1 MPEKLPEIVRNQPE
15 DKPYLVTGRR
25 IYVIGAQDG
34 GFPQRGEHMP
44 HEMWG
49 IWLPPIKLFN
59 GFWLWLEDD
68 WIGKAD
74 RFVME
79 PFGCRFVYER
89 KEIEL
94 ERFQWAAHTRGA
106 MALELTVRNLTQAP
120 VKKSLALVIESNLMP
135 VWLSER
141 MGRKDGK
148 DSVSCDLE
156 KGLAAW
162 KDAENPWS
170 AAMICDQP
178 LDAFELLE
186 ESRAGSGQRPCG
198 SAGKACDRQGYKN
211 ENTSCCKVSFSARLA
226 AGESKR
232 FSFFFG
238 GSVCSQQEAGEQ
250 AGALMENRQELLE
263 EKRER
268 YLELGGRASLSFAGE
283 PVLEQMYRWNQF
295 INDWIQCEIP
305 GVGEGVVAGYA
316 EFPWWFGNDTNYILP
331 ALLMQGEVAICK
343 ETLRLL
349 RRASLKVNGNG
360 RVIHEMSNNGVVFYE
375 GMTTET
381 PQFADCVWQIYCFE
395 GDESFLEEMYDFCRE
410 GMRWIE
416 SVSEEGLPRGY
427 GISEV
432 AGLDC
437 MCCDVA
443 ILAVRGYEVMSKMA
457 EALGR
462 EADAS
467 CFEEKFC
474 ATWEI
479 FHREFFIPETGFYG
493 DMVAGREEIIKR
505 AESWKHSLKSFPI
518 TPEDE
523 IAGEASC
530 KQDKSPRE
538 SKEKERLCRRME
550 NVIRLAKETEP
561 KSRRAYQLFGLG
573 HSTIAVEFGYVTGK
587 QARELLA
594 AQEQWREKEC
604 FQIDGIMPLALGRR
618 MQAYGYSRE
627 PEKILQ
633 VLRQTGEGFGAV
645 MPGATSE
652 IYPDRGCF
660 VQGWNSFATMWPYFS
675 VIFGVR
681 PRAGQKELI
690 LQPCICPDM
699 GKISL
704 TGVMIAGRPFSFF
717 LDFEEGRGRIRVE
730 IPSAQWRVN
739 LVWEEE
745 QDGKPELVVEVC
757 DAKA

>member
-94 ERFQWAAHTRGA
+94 ERFQWAAHKEGA
-106 MALELTVRNLTQAP
+106 MALELTVRNLTQSP
-120 VKKSLALVIESNLMP
+120 VQKSLFLLIESNLMP

-141 MGRKDGK
+141 IGRKDGK
-148 DSVSCDLE
+148 DLVSCDLE
-156 KGLAAW
+156 KGLVAW
-162 KDAENPWS
+162 KDQENPWS
-170 AAMICDQP
+170 AVMICDQP
-178 LDAFELLE
+178 MEAFELFGDD
-186 ESRAGSGQRPCG
+186 RAHSVRQT
-198 SAGKACDRQGYKN
+198 CDTADKDGRIKEYRN
-211 ENTSCCKVSFSARLA
+211 ENTSCCKATFSLRLA
-226 AGESKR
+226 AGESR
-232 FSFFFG
+232 RVSFFFG
-238 GSVCSQQEAGEQ
+238 GSESSEEEAGEQ
-250 AGALMENRQELLE
+250 ARTLRENREELLE
-263 EKRER
+263 EKKER
-268 YLELGGRASLSFAGE
+268 YRKLGGRASLSFAGE
-283 PVLEQMYRWNQF
+283 PVLEQMYHWNQY
-295 INDWIQCEIP
+295 INDWIQRDIP

-331 ALLMQGEVAICK
+331 ALLMQGEVEICK

-349 RRASLKVNGNG
+349 RRASLEVNGNG

-395 GDESFLEEMYDFCRE
+395 GERTFLEEMYDFCRE

-427 GISEV
+427 GISEI

-457 EALGR
+457 GALKR
-462 EADAS
+462 EEDAAY
-467 CFEEKFC
+467 FEEKFR
-474 ATWEI
+474 TSWDI

-493 DMVAGREEIIKR
+493 DMVATGREIIER
-505 AESWKHSLKSFPI
+505 AESWKRSLKSFPI

-523 IAGEASC
+523 IEGEDSC
-530 KQDKSPRE
+530 RQDKSPRE
-538 SKEKERLCRRME
+538 KREKERLGQRMAD
-550 NVIRLAKETEP
+550 VITLAKETGTER
-561 KSRRAYQLFGLG
+561 RRAYQLFGLG

-627 PEKILQ
+627 PEKVMQ

-652 IYPDRGCF
+652 IYPDKGCF

-681 PRAGQKELI
+681 PRAGEKELI

-730 IPSAQWRVN
+730 IPSSEWRVN
-739 LVWEEE
+739 LVWEDEE
-745 QDGKPELVVEVC
+745 APGPEIVAEVC
-757 DAKA
+757 D

>member
-120 VKKSLALVIESNLMP
+120 VQKSLALVIESNLMP

-162 KDAENPWS
+162 KDQENPWS
-170 AAMICDQP
+170 AVMICDQP

-186 ESRAGSGQRPCG
+186 ESRTGSGQRPCG

-395 GDESFLEEMYDFCRE
+395 GDESFLEEMDDFCR
-410 GMRWIE
+410 GGRRWIE
-416 SVSEEGLPRGY
+416 SVSGEGLPRGY
-427 GISEV
+427 GIGEV

-437 MCCDVA
+437 MCC
-443 ILAVRGYEVMSKMA
+443 
-457 EALGR
+457 
-462 EADAS
+462 
-467 CFEEKFC
+467 
-474 ATWEI
+474 
-479 FHREFFIPETGFYG
+479 
-493 DMVAGREEIIKR
+493 
-505 AESWKHSLKSFPI
+505 
-518 TPEDE
+518 
-523 IAGEASC
+523 
-530 KQDKSPRE
+530 
-538 SKEKERLCRRME
+538 ERL
-550 NVIRLAKETEP
+550 
-561 KSRRAYQLFGLG
+561 
-573 HSTIAVEFGYVTGK
+573 
-587 QARELLA
+587 
-594 AQEQWREKEC
+594 
-604 FQIDGIMPLALGRR
+604 
-618 MQAYGYSRE
+618 
-627 PEKILQ
+627 
-633 VLRQTGEGFGAV
+633 
-645 MPGATSE
+645 
-652 IYPDRGCF
+652 
-660 VQGWNSFATMWPYFS
+660 
-675 VIFGVR
+675 
-681 PRAGQKELI
+681 
-690 LQPCICPDM
+690 
-699 GKISL
+699 
-704 TGVMIAGRPFSFF
+704 
-717 LDFEEGRGRIRVE
+717 
-730 IPSAQWRVN
+730 
-739 LVWEEE
+739 
-745 QDGKPELVVEVC
+745 
-757 DAKA
+757 

>member
-1 MPEKLPEIVRNQPE
+1 M
-15 DKPYLVTGRR
+15 
-25 IYVIGAQDG
+25 
-34 GFPQRGEHMP
+34 
-44 HEMWG
+44 
-49 IWLPPIKLFN
+49 
-59 GFWLWLEDD
+59 
-68 WIGKAD
+68 
-74 RFVME
+74 
-79 PFGCRFVYER
+79 
-89 KEIEL
+89 
-94 ERFQWAAHTRGA
+94 
-106 MALELTVRNLTQAP
+106 
-120 VKKSLALVIESNLMP
+120 
-135 VWLSER
+135 
-141 MGRKDGK
+141 
-148 DSVSCDLE
+148 
-156 KGLAAW
+156 
-162 KDAENPWS
+162 
-170 AAMICDQP
+170 
-178 LDAFELLE
+178 
-186 ESRAGSGQRPCG
+186 
-198 SAGKACDRQGYKN
+198 
-211 ENTSCCKVSFSARLA
+211 
-226 AGESKR
+226 
-232 FSFFFG
+232 
-238 GSVCSQQEAGEQ
+238 
-250 AGALMENRQELLE
+250 
-263 EKRER
+263 
-268 YLELGGRASLSFAGE
+268 SFAGE
-283 PVLEQMYRWNQF
+283 PVLEHMYHWNQY
-295 INDWIQCEIP
+295 INDWIQRDIP

-331 ALLMQGEVAICK
+331 ALLMQGEVEICK

-349 RRASLKVNGNG
+349 RRASLEVNGNG

-395 GDESFLEEMYDFCRE
+395 GERTFLEEMYDFCKE

-427 GISEV
+427 GISEI

-457 EALGR
+457 RALKR
-462 EADAS
+462 EEDAAY
-467 CFEEKFC
+467 FEEKFR
-474 ATWEI
+474 TSWDI
-479 FHREFFIPETGFYG
+479 FHREFFVPETGFYG
-493 DMVAGREEIIKR
+493 DMVATGREIIER

-523 IAGEASC
+523 IEGEDSC
-530 KQDKSPRE
+530 RQDKSPRE
-538 SKEKERLCRRME
+538 KREKERLGQRMAD
-550 NVIRLAKETEP
+550 VITLAKETGTER
-561 KSRRAYQLFGLG
+561 RRAYQLFGLG

-627 PEKILQ
+627 PEKVMQ

-681 PRAGQKELI
+681 PRAGEKELI

-730 IPSAQWRVN
+730 IPSSEWRVN
-739 LVWEEE
+739 LVWEDEE
-745 QDGKPELVVEVC
+745 APGPEIVAEVC
-757 DAKA
+757 D

>member
-94 ERFQWAAHTRGA
+94 ERFQWAAHKEGA
-106 MALELTVRNLTQAP
+106 MALELTVRNLTQSP
-120 VKKSLALVIESNLMP
+120 VQKSLFLLIESNLMP

-141 MGRKDGK
+141 IGRKDGK
-148 DSVSCDLE
+148 DLVSCDLE
-156 KGLAAW
+156 KGLVAW
-162 KDAENPWS
+162 KDQENPWS
-170 AAMICDQP
+170 AVMICDQP
-178 LDAFELLE
+178 MEAFELFGDD
-186 ESRAGSGQRPCG
+186 RAHSVRQT
-198 SAGKACDRQGYKN
+198 CDTADKDGRIKEYRN
-211 ENTSCCKVSFSARLA
+211 ENTSCCKATFSLRLA
-226 AGESKR
+226 AGESR
-232 FSFFFG
+232 RVSFFFG
-238 GSVCSQQEAGEQ
+238 GSESSEEEAGEQ
-250 AGALMENRQELLE
+250 ARTLRENREELLE
-263 EKRER
+263 EKKER
-268 YLELGGRASLSFAGE
+268 YRKLGGRASLSFAGE
-283 PVLEQMYRWNQF
+283 PVLEQMYHWNQY
-295 INDWIQCEIP
+295 INDWIQCDIP

-331 ALLMQGEVAICK
+331 ALLMQGEVEICK

-349 RRASLKVNGNG
+349 RRASLEVNGNG

-395 GDESFLEEMYDFCRE
+395 GERTFLEEMYDFCRE

-427 GISEV
+427 GISEI

-457 EALGR
+457 GALKR
-462 EADAS
+462 EEDAAY
-467 CFEEKFC
+467 FEEKFR
-474 ATWEI
+474 TSWDI
-479 FHREFFIPETGFYG
+479 FHREFFVPETGFYG
-493 DMVAGREEIIKR
+493 DMVATGREIIER
-505 AESWKHSLKSFPI
+505 AESWKRSLKSFPI

-523 IAGEASC
+523 IEGEDSC
-530 KQDKSPRE
+530 RQDKSPRE
-538 SKEKERLCRRME
+538 KREKERLGQRMAD
-550 NVIRLAKETEP
+550 VITLAKETGTER
-561 KSRRAYQLFGLG
+561 RRAYQLFGLG

-627 PEKILQ
+627 PEKVMQ

-652 IYPDRGCF
+652 IYPDKGCF

-681 PRAGQKELI
+681 PRAGEKELI

-730 IPSAQWRVN
+730 IPSSEWRVN
-739 LVWEEE
+739 LVWEDEE
-745 QDGKPELVVEVC
+745 APGPEIVAEVC
-757 DAKA
+757 D

>member
-94 ERFQWAAHTRGA
+94 ERFQWAAHKEGA
-106 MALELTVRNLTQAP
+106 MALELTVRNLTQSP
-120 VKKSLALVIESNLMP
+120 VQKSLFLLIESNLMP

-141 MGRKDGK
+141 IGRKDGK
-148 DSVSCDLE
+148 DLVSCDLE
-156 KGLAAW
+156 KGLVAW
-162 KDAENPWS
+162 KDQENPWS
-170 AAMICDQP
+170 AVMICDQP
-178 LDAFELLE
+178 MEAFELFGDD
-186 ESRAGSGQRPCG
+186 RAHSVRQT
-198 SAGKACDRQGYKN
+198 CDTADKDGRIKEYRN
-211 ENTSCCKVSFSARLA
+211 ENTSCCKATFSLRLA
-226 AGESKR
+226 AGESR
-232 FSFFFG
+232 RVSFFFG
-238 GSVCSQQEAGEQ
+238 GSESSEEEAGEQ
-250 AGALMENRQELLE
+250 ARTLRENREELLE
-263 EKRER
+263 EKKER
-268 YLELGGRASLSFAGE
+268 YRKLGGRASLSFAGE
-283 PVLEQMYRWNQF
+283 PVLEQMYHWNQY
-295 INDWIQCEIP
+295 INDWIQRDIP

-331 ALLMQGEVAICK
+331 ALLMQGEVEICK

-349 RRASLKVNGNG
+349 RRASLEANGNG

-395 GDESFLEEMYDFCRE
+395 GERTFLEEMYDFCRE

-427 GISEV
+427 GISEI

-457 EALGR
+457 GALKR
-462 EADAS
+462 EEDAAY
-467 CFEEKFC
+467 FEEKFR
-474 ATWEI
+474 TSWDI
-479 FHREFFIPETGFYG
+479 FHREFFVPETGFYG
-493 DMVAGREEIIKR
+493 DMVATGREIIER
-505 AESWKHSLKSFPI
+505 AESWKRSLKSFPI

-523 IAGEASC
+523 IEGEDSC
-530 KQDKSPRE
+530 RQDKSPRE
-538 SKEKERLCRRME
+538 KREKERLGQRMAD
-550 NVIRLAKETEP
+550 VITLAKETGTER
-561 KSRRAYQLFGLG
+561 RRAYQLFGLG

-627 PEKILQ
+627 PEKVMQ

-652 IYPDRGCF
+652 IYPDKGCF

-681 PRAGQKELI
+681 PRAGEKELI

-730 IPSAQWRVN
+730 IPSSEWRVN
-739 LVWEEE
+739 LVWEDEE
-745 QDGKPELVVEVC
+745 APGPEIVAEVC
-757 DAKA
+757 D

>member
-94 ERFQWAAHTRGA
+94 ERFQWAAHKEGA
-106 MALELTVRNLTQAP
+106 MALELTVRNLTQSP
-120 VKKSLALVIESNLMP
+120 VQKSLFLLIESNLMP

-141 MGRKDGK
+141 IGRKDGK
-148 DSVSCDLE
+148 DLVSCDLE
-156 KGLAAW
+156 KGLVAW
-162 KDAENPWS
+162 KDQENPWS
-170 AAMICDQP
+170 AVMICDQP
-178 LDAFELLE
+178 MEAFELFGDD
-186 ESRAGSGQRPCG
+186 RAHSVRQT
-198 SAGKACDRQGYKN
+198 CDTADKDGRIKEYRN
-211 ENTSCCKVSFSARLA
+211 ENTSCCKATFSLRLA
-226 AGESKR
+226 AGESR
-232 FSFFFG
+232 RVSFFFG
-238 GSVCSQQEAGEQ
+238 GSESSEEEAGEQ
-250 AGALMENRQELLE
+250 ARTLRENREELLE
-263 EKRER
+263 EKKER
-268 YLELGGRASLSFAGE
+268 YRKLGGRASLSFAGE
-283 PVLEQMYRWNQF
+283 PVLEQMYHWNQY
-295 INDWIQCEIP
+295 INDWIQRDIP

-331 ALLMQGEVAICK
+331 ALLMQGEVEICK

-349 RRASLKVNGNG
+349 RRASLEVNGNG

-395 GDESFLEEMYDFCRE
+395 GERTFLEEMYDFCRE

-427 GISEV
+427 GISEI

-457 EALGR
+457 GALKR
-462 EADAS
+462 EEDAAY
-467 CFEEKFC
+467 FEEKFR
-474 ATWEI
+474 TSWDI
-479 FHREFFIPETGFYG
+479 FHREFFVPETGFYG
-493 DMVAGREEIIKR
+493 DMVATGREIIER
-505 AESWKHSLKSFPI
+505 AESWKRSLKSFPI

-523 IAGEASC
+523 IEGEDSC
-530 KQDKSPRE
+530 RQDKSPRE
-538 SKEKERLCRRME
+538 KREKERLGQRMAD
-550 NVIRLAKETEP
+550 VITLAKETGTER
-561 KSRRAYQLFGLG
+561 RRAYQLFGLG

-627 PEKILQ
+627 PEKVMQ

-652 IYPDRGCF
+652 IYPDKGCF

-681 PRAGQKELI
+681 PRAGEKELI

-730 IPSAQWRVN
+730 IPSSEWRVN
-739 LVWEEE
+739 LVWEDEE
-745 QDGKPELVVEVC
+745 APGPEIVAEVC
-757 DAKA
+757 D

>member
-1 MPEKLPEIVRNQPE
+1 M
-15 DKPYLVTGRR
+15 
-25 IYVIGAQDG
+25 
-34 GFPQRGEHMP
+34 
-44 HEMWG
+44 
-49 IWLPPIKLFN
+49 
-59 GFWLWLEDD
+59 
-68 WIGKAD
+68 
-74 RFVME
+74 
-79 PFGCRFVYER
+79 
-89 KEIEL
+89 
-94 ERFQWAAHTRGA
+94 
-106 MALELTVRNLTQAP
+106 
-120 VKKSLALVIESNLMP
+120 
-135 VWLSER
+135 
-141 MGRKDGK
+141 
-148 DSVSCDLE
+148 
-156 KGLAAW
+156 
-162 KDAENPWS
+162 
-170 AAMICDQP
+170 
-178 LDAFELLE
+178 
-186 ESRAGSGQRPCG
+186 
-198 SAGKACDRQGYKN
+198 
-211 ENTSCCKVSFSARLA
+211 
-226 AGESKR
+226 
-232 FSFFFG
+232 
-238 GSVCSQQEAGEQ
+238 
-250 AGALMENRQELLE
+250 
-263 EKRER
+263 
-268 YLELGGRASLSFAGE
+268 SFAGE
-283 PVLEQMYRWNQF
+283 PVLEQMYHWNQY
-295 INDWIQCEIP
+295 INDWIQCDIP

-331 ALLMQGEVAICK
+331 ALLMQGEVEICK

-349 RRASLKVNGNG
+349 RRASLEVNGNG

-395 GDESFLEEMYDFCRE
+395 GERAFLEEMYDFCRE

-427 GISEV
+427 GISEI

-457 EALGR
+457 RALKR
-462 EADAS
+462 EEDAAY
-467 CFEEKFC
+467 FEEKFRIS
-474 ATWEI
+474 WDI

-493 DMVAGREEIIKR
+493 DMVATGREIIER

-523 IAGEASC
+523 IEGEDSC
-530 KQDKSPRE
+530 RQDKSPRE
-538 SKEKERLCRRME
+538 KREKERLGQRMAD
-550 NVIRLAKETEP
+550 VITLAKETGTE
-561 KSRRAYQLFGLG
+561 KRRAYQLFGLG
-573 HSTIAVEFGYVTGK
+573 HSTIAVEFGYVTGR

-627 PEKILQ
+627 PEKVMQ

-681 PRAGQKELI
+681 PRAGEKELI

-730 IPSAQWRVN
+730 IPSSEWRVN
-739 LVWEEE
+739 LVWEDEE
-745 QDGKPELVVEVC
+745 APGPEIVAEVC
-757 DAKA
+757 D